1 MSRHG
6 GISMEY
12 RKLGSTGMYVSE
24 ITYGNW
30 ITHGSQVDADSAK
43 SCVRAALDSGITT
56 FDTADSYAFGRAET
70 VLGKSLKGVK
80 RESYELITKIYWPT
94 GEGKNDRGLSRKH
107 IFESAHASLDRLQTD
122 HLDVLIC
129 HRYDHETPL
138 EETLSAFD
146 DLIRQGKA
154 HYIGVSEWNAK
165 EIAAALAIQDAK
177 GYTRFVT
184 NQAQYSALYRVIEKE
199 VVPLSEKEGI
209 GQIVFSPLCQGVLT
223 GKYLPGKKP
232 PVNSRAN
239 DKNSLVGGAGFIS
252 GWLRED
258 VLTAVQKLKPIASD
272 LGITMAQLALAWVLN
287 NSNVSSAIMGATTAK
302 QVKENAKGAGIKLSA
317 DVVSEMNKILEKLA
331 ETDPKKN
338 QSPNPRA

>member
-1 MSRHG
+1 M
-6 GISMEY
+6 
-12 RKLGSTGMYVSE
+12 
-24 ITYGNW
+24 
-30 ITHGSQVDADSAK
+30 
-43 SCVRAALDSGITT
+43 
-56 FDTADSYAFGRAET
+56 
-70 VLGKSLKGVK
+70 
-80 RESYELITKIYWPT
+80 
-94 GEGKNDRGLSRKH
+94 
-107 IFESAHASLDRLQTD
+107 
-122 HLDVLIC
+122 IC

-232 PVNSRAN
+232 PANSRAN
-239 DKNSLVGGAGFIS
+239 DKKSLVGGAGFIS

-258 VLTAVQKLKPIASD
+258 VLTAVQKLKPISSD

-302 QVKENAKGAGIKLSA
+302 QVKENAKGAGIKLSP
-317 DVVSEMNKILEKLA
+317 DVVSEMNKILSKLA
-331 ETDPKKN
+331 ETDPAKN

>member
-1 MSRHG
+1 
-6 GISMEY
+6 MEY

-30 ITHGSQVDADSAK
+30 ITHGSQVDSDSAK

-138 EETLSAFD
+138 EETLAAFD
-146 DLIRQGKA
+146 DLIRP
-154 HYIGVSEWNAK
+154 VS
-165 EIAAALAIQDAK
+165 
-177 GYTRFVT
+177 YTHLTLPTKR
-184 NQAQYSALYRVIEKE
+184 
-199 VVPLSEKEGI
+199 
-209 GQIVFSPLCQGVLT
+209 IV
-223 GKYLPGKKP
+223 
-232 PVNSRAN
+232 
-239 DKNSLVGGAGFIS
+239 
-252 GWLRED
+252 
-258 VLTAVQKLKPIASD
+258 
-272 LGITMAQLALAWVLN
+272 
-287 NSNVSSAIMGATTAK
+287 
-302 QVKENAKGAGIKLSA
+302 
-317 DVVSEMNKILEKLA
+317 
-331 ETDPKKN
+331 
-338 QSPNPRA
+338 

>member
-1 MSRHG
+1 
-6 GISMEY
+6 
-12 RKLGSTGMYVSE
+12 MYVSE

-138 EETLSAFD
+138 EETLAAFD

-165 EIAAALAIQDAK
+165 EIIAALAIQDAK

-258 VLTAVQKLKPIASD
+258 VLTAVQKLKPISTD

-287 NSNVSSAIMGATTAK
+287 NSNVSSAIIGASK
-302 QVKENAKGAGIKLSA
+302 PSQIKENAKASGVKLDKSIMAEIDAALAGVIT
-317 DVVSEMNKILEKLA
+317 
-331 ETDPKKN
+331 TDPALTV
-338 QSPNPRA
+338 SPTPRA